1 MGYPG
6 MTTER
11 KILPDLSFYKKGL
24 LVCFQQVAYVLFCT
38 FACWLLWWSYM
49 LNTRELPLALY
60 FPFPRFLSFDPFT
73 RMNLVIGLQ
82 VIWFVLSLVDEW
94 SPGQ

>member
-1 MGYPG
+1 
-6 MTTER
+6 
-11 KILPDLSFYKKGL
+11 
-24 LVCFQQVAYVLFCT
+24 
-38 FACWLLWWSYM
+38 M

-60 FPFPRFLSFDPFT
+60 FPFPRFISFDPFT
-73 RMNLVIGLQ
+73 RMHLVIGLQ